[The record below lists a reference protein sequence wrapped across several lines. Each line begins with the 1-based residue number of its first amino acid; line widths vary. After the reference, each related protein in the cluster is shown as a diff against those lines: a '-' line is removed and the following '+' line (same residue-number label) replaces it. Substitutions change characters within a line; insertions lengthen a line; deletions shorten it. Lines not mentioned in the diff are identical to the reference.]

1 MFLCLYIGVAGVRS
15 KLEKLASI
23 FTNWTRCTI
32 KTKLTIDNL
41 KHSQIRMTYYKS
53 LLLLIR
59 HVISREGY
67 QLTQLGR
74 EFILTRWISVVI
86 LFFQDLM

>member
-1 MFLCLYIGVAGVRS
+1 MCLSIGVAGVRS
-15 KLEKLASI
+15 KIDMLASI

-53 LLLLIR
+53 LLLLNR
-59 HVISREGY
+59 HVILGVGC

-74 EFILTRWISVVI
+74 EIVLTRWISIVI
-86 LFFQDLM
+86 LYFGDLM